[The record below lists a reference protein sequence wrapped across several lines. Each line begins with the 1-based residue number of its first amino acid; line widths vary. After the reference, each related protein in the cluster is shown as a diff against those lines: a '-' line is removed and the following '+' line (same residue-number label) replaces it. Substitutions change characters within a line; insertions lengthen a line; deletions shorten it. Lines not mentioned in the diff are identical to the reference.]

1 MCCTREAFRNLPASA
16 ARRCCCL
23 RRAQHA
29 ASAELSTATIDTSR
43 QLQRWLAATP
53 ASGRVVPRR
62 FGSTQARRA
71 PPTRRPLAN
80 LPSPPCT
87 LPLRVGSPRACSRRR
102 SERHAPDSCRC
113 SSTGAR
119 SAGRALR
126 ADPQSALTQPLTHIH
141 VLSSLRTTRKKT
153 HEYCELFMII
163 RCLRIQSHDN
173 LGADVFKLMII
184 SVCCIQTQ
192 LIVFMPNAGVL

>member
-62 FGSTQARRA
+62 FGSTHKQGARRLRA
-71 PPTRRPLAN
+71 ALLLTCPP
-80 LPSPPCT
+80 
-87 LPLRVGSPRACSRRR
+87 
-102 SERHAPDSCRC
+102 RHAPCRC
-113 SSTGAR
+113 ASAHHAHALAGA
-119 SAGRALR
+119 
-126 ADPQSALTQPLTHIH
+126 QSATRRTVAAAHQLGLALQVALSVQIRSPPSLSPSLTSAFSP
-141 VLSSLRTTRKKT
+141 VSARR
-153 HEYCELFMII
+153 E
-163 RCLRIQSHDN
+163 R
-173 LGADVFKLMII
+173 KLMNTV
-184 SVCCIQTQ
+184 SYS
-192 LIVFMPNAGVL
+192 

>member
-1 MCCTREAFRNLPASA
+1 M
-16 ARRCCCL
+16 
-23 RRAQHA
+23 
-29 ASAELSTATIDTSR
+29 
-43 QLQRWLAATP
+43 
-53 ASGRVVPRR
+53 ASGYASQWSSGPSALRLDA
-62 FGSTQARRA
+62 QARRA

-126 ADPQSALTQPLTHIH
+126 ADPQSALTQPLTHIR

-192 LIVFMPNAGVL
+192 LIVFMPHAGSTPACRPSPACRVRGPCWLCGPRVSKAKGCIYTYPSTKATYFYGTIQ